1 MLSHG
6 ANWDA
11 TKKTT
16 FCSILSVERTSL
28 NLSPFVWSCCH
39 CAEISWPL
47 SVCGAWSFTPGGR
60 PGDQHYFFDSTFR
73 ERFIFELGKKKKKKV
88 SAALKPSRMR
98 VKCNSGQ
105 SHTAV
110 TRHGNYSELR
120 CPALCFHYSVQLS
133 MHCSPSLNK
142 HIAEWL
148 TQRSAETNTVLYLLR
163 VSPAVICFLFSA
175 ASTAPWCTFT
185 MGNIPPI
192 HVPICLFFDLVSH
205 APGSHCEEPKVTD
218 GKQRFPIFWRV
229 IVYFP
234 RASQDRAQVAHSW
247 APS

>member
-1 MLSHG
+1 MQQ
-6 ANWDA
+6 
-11 TKKTT
+11 KKQ
-16 FCSILSVERTSL
+16 
-28 NLSPFVWSCCH
+28 PFAAFWVWRGPALTCL
-39 CAEISWPL
+39 PL
-47 SVCGAWSFTPGGR
+47 SDHAVIVQKSPGRFLCAGRDRLHREADQVISIISLIPHSGKDSFSSWGR
-60 PGDQHYFFDSTFR
+60 
-73 ERFIFELGKKKKKKV
+73 KKKKV

-105 SHTAV
+105 PHTAV
-110 TRHGNYSELR
+110 TRHGNCSELR